1 MSSSSLKLFGTTGLA
16 CGFRDTNKN
25 GCSMAA
31 VFLYKLEN
39 YVNCNMYFILC
50 FKYYVIFYW
59 SGARF
64 SALLLHGSVHP
75 GSQDGRWQSMPQ
87 PSARQAF
94 R

>member
-1 MSSSSLKLFGTTGLA
+1 
-16 CGFRDTNKN
+16 
-25 GCSMAA
+25 MAA
-31 VFLYKLEN
+31 VSFCKRLN
-39 YVNCNMYFILC
+39 YVNYNMYFILC

-75 GSQDGRWQSMPQ
+75 GSQDGQWQSMLQ